1 MANLNRTV
9 AECFSEIADLLELLG
24 ENPFKIRAYRRGA
37 EAVLALDEPVN
48 EAIEAN
54 RSVPGLGEALKA
66 KALEYTATGRMEY
79 LERLRD
85 EVPPAIIGL
94 TQVPGI
100 GAKTAWK
107 LYNALGVE
115 DPASLLAAARSGLIR
130 KVPGFGERTEEN
142 IIRALT
148 MHASAQARRP
158 LYTVLPAV
166 ERIVQELRRVDGV
179 TAVSPGGS
187 VRRRCETI
195 GDIDIVAA
203 STDPKRLLDAFVG
216 LDEFQEVLSRGS
228 VRASALTRDGVQCDI
243 WVVEPGQFATALHH
257 VTGSKEHHVA
267 LRGIAGR
274 MGLKISEYGVT
285 RDSDG
290 AVLPVHSEEDLYA
303 LLGMDYVPPEL
314 RENRGE
320 IDAALAHELPMLIEA
335 SHIRGDLHMHSNWSD
350 GTLSIAQM
358 ARAARDM
365 GYEYIAITD
374 HSRSLAIARGLSEER
389 FLQQLEEIQR
399 ARREVPGIHIL
410 AGSEVDILR
419 DGSLDFDD
427 SLLERADI
435 VIASIHSGFKQDK
448 ETITSRIIK
457 AMRNPNVDIVAHPT
471 GRLLGRRPGYA
482 VDIEAVIRE
491 AKATNTALE
500 INSYPERMD
509 LSDVNARAAME
520 AGVMV
525 AINTDSH
532 AAEELENIKF
542 GIWTARRAWLGPRN
556 VLNARPL
563 DELLSWLR
571 NRE

>member
-66 KALEYTATGRMEY
+66 KALEYAATGRMEY

>member
-1 MANLNRTV
+1 
-9 AECFSEIADLLELLG
+9 
-24 ENPFKIRAYRRGA
+24 
-37 EAVLALDEPVN
+37 
-48 EAIEAN
+48 
-54 RSVPGLGEALKA
+54 
-66 KALEYTATGRMEY
+66 
-79 LERLRD
+79 
-85 EVPPAIIGL
+85 
-94 TQVPGI
+94 
-100 GAKTAWK
+100 
-107 LYNALGVE
+107 
-115 DPASLLAAARSGLIR
+115 
-130 KVPGFGERTEEN
+130 
-142 IIRALT
+142 
-148 MHASAQARRP
+148 
-158 LYTVLPAV
+158 
-166 ERIVQELRRVDGV
+166 
-179 TAVSPGGS
+179 
-187 VRRRCETI
+187 
-195 GDIDIVAA
+195 
-203 STDPKRLLDAFVG
+203 
-216 LDEFQEVLSRGS
+216 
-228 VRASALTRDGVQCDI
+228 
-243 WVVEPGQFATALHH
+243 
-257 VTGSKEHHVA
+257 
-267 LRGIAGR
+267 
-274 MGLKISEYGVT
+274 
-285 RDSDG
+285 
-290 AVLPVHSEEDLYA
+290 
-303 LLGMDYVPPEL
+303 
-314 RENRGE
+314 
-320 IDAALAHELPMLIEA
+320 
-335 SHIRGDLHMHSNWSD
+335 MHSNWSD

-542 GIWTARRAWLGPRN
+542 GIWTARRAWLRPRN

>member
-66 KALEYTATGRMEY
+66 KALEYAATGRMEY

-358 ARAARDM
+358 ALAARDM

>member
-1 MANLNRTV
+1 
-9 AECFSEIADLLELLG
+9 
-24 ENPFKIRAYRRGA
+24 
-37 EAVLALDEPVN
+37 
-48 EAIEAN
+48 
-54 RSVPGLGEALKA
+54 
-66 KALEYTATGRMEY
+66 MEY

>member
-66 KALEYTATGRMEY
+66 KALEYAATGRMEY

-374 HSRSLAIARGLSEER
+374 HSQSLAIARGLSEER

>member
-66 KALEYTATGRMEY
+66 KALEYAATGRMEY

-290 AVLPVHSEEDLYA
+290 AVLQHSEEDLYS
-303 LLGMDYVPPEL
+303 LLGIEYVPPEL

>member
-1 MANLNRTV
+1 M
-9 AECFSEIADLLELLG
+9 
-24 ENPFKIRAYRRGA
+24 
-37 EAVLALDEPVN
+37 
-48 EAIEAN
+48 
-54 RSVPGLGEALKA
+54 
-66 KALEYTATGRMEY
+66 
-79 LERLRD
+79 
-85 EVPPAIIGL
+85 
-94 TQVPGI
+94 PGI

-303 LLGMDYVPPEL
+303 LLGMDYVP
-314 RENRGE
+314 RSSARTGE
-320 IDAALAHELPMLIEA
+320 
-335 SHIRGDLHMHSNWSD
+335 R
-350 GTLSIAQM
+350 
-358 ARAARDM
+358 
-365 GYEYIAITD
+365 
-374 HSRSLAIARGLSEER
+374 
-389 FLQQLEEIQR
+389 
-399 ARREVPGIHIL
+399 
-410 AGSEVDILR
+410 
-419 DGSLDFDD
+419 
-427 SLLERADI
+427 
-435 VIASIHSGFKQDK
+435 
-448 ETITSRIIK
+448 
-457 AMRNPNVDIVAHPT
+457 
-471 GRLLGRRPGYA
+471 
-482 VDIEAVIRE
+482 
-491 AKATNTALE
+491 
-500 INSYPERMD
+500 
-509 LSDVNARAAME
+509 
-520 AGVMV
+520 
-525 AINTDSH
+525 
-532 AAEELENIKF
+532 
-542 GIWTARRAWLGPRN
+542 
-556 VLNARPL
+556 
-563 DELLSWLR
+563 
-571 NRE
+571 

>member
-66 KALEYTATGRMEY
+66 KALEYAATGRMEY

-399 ARREVPGIHIL
+399 ARRDVPGIHIL